1 MADSQQ
7 VITAEELER
16 MTPNE
21 RAEVIRQSTVAS
33 LDDVSDEFRARIEAT
48 AARLGEQRRRLV

>member
-1 MADSQQ
+1 MADSQR

-21 RAEVIRQSTVAS
+21 RAEAIRRSTVAS
-33 LDDVSDEFRARIEAT
+33 LDDVSDEFRTRIEAT

>member
-21 RAEVIRQSTVAS
+21 RAEVIRRSTVAS